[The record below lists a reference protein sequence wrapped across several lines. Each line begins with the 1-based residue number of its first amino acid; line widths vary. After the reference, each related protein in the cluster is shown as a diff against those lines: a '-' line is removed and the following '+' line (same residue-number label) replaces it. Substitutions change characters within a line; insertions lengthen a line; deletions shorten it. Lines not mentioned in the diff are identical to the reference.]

1 MKDFRQTAI
10 DHNAGSFITAG
21 REKMDVDLVIAAYP
35 DGITVVGADMISYE
49 DNDGRTV
56 KYAAVAFKEDNSKYF
71 NAGSALTGIVED
83 WFDGYSDYETMSKD
97 LAATGGVKIK
107 MTKTRTRKGNN
118 FTDVTIV

>member
-1 MKDFRQTAI
+1 MKNFKQTAI
-10 DHNAGSFITAG
+10 DHIAGSFITAG
-21 REKMDVDLVIAAYP
+21 REKMEVDLVIAAYP

-49 DNDGRTV
+49 DNDGTAV

-83 WFDGYSDYETMSKD
+83 WFEGYSDYETMSKD
-97 LAATGGVKIK
+97 LAAAGGVKIK
-107 MTKTRTRKGNN
+107 MTKTRTRRGNN